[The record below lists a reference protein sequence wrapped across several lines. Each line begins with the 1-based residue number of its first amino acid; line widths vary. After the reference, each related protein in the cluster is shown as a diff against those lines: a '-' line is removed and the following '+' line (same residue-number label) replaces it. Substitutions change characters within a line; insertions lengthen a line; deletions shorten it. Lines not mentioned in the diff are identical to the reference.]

1 MIENF
6 AGWLEIVNY
15 LELNFVCL
23 KKNGGREQLLSLLD
37 HLSSLIQIRSL
48 LHLIDYDFS
57 RFDQQIRSVIFCL
70 AGGLSKNTNS

>member
-1 MIENF
+1 L
-6 AGWLEIVNY
+6 ARDR
-15 LELNFVCL
+15 ELL
-23 KKNGGREQLLSLLD
+23 AATLRMSEKNGGKEQLLSLLG
-37 HLSSLIQIRSL
+37 HLPSLIQMRSL